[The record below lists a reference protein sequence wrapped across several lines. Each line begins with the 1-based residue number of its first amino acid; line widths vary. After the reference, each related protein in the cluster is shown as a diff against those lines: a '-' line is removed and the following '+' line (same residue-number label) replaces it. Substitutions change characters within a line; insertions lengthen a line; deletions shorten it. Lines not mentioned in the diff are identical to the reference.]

1 MASKDVEA
9 SAGHTHSVK
18 KSEVAAQEVL
28 KSLDASDSWFDIK
41 QIKCIVTSGGGFMTD
56 AYDLFIISLITKLIG
71 RCYYPDVRYYSPTM
85 CTKFGNPV
93 TQYQGTTSWT
103 KHMCGTSYK
112 SSISWNGVTYA
123 GLPGYL
129 NATYGP
135 GPNSS
140 YTWDDTLVQW
150 YIPSDLPTNSNFAL
164 QAVALIGAIV
174 GQLTFGRLGD
184 LIGRKIMQAITLVI
198 MICGA
203 LCQSMSFGSTP
214 DAVIGTLCFW
224 RFLLGVGIG
233 GNYPLSATVMSE
245 TSTTKT
251 RGTYVAAVFAQ
262 QGTGYLIAGTVTIII
277 ASIWTG
283 YDSARD
289 FAWRLA
295 LAIGALP
302 PLTSIIMRV
311 MQPET
316 ERYTIMVQGDV
327 AAAAAAAQVD
337 VHSQSN
343 ALHLKKKE
351 VQWGPFLKRFGW
363 PLFGCAS
370 TWFLLDIAFYSQSL
384 FQSDVFTVA
393 GWLPPSQTMT
403 GISELYNVARCQLIV
418 ALASVIPGY
427 WFTVAFIEVF
437 GRIPI
442 QVMGFVLMTTFM
454 GILAGMYP
462 TLKGSQS
469 GNFVALYALTFF
481 FANFGPNATTYIL
494 PSELFPARFR
504 SSAHGFC
511 AACGKVGAVVGTFGF
526 GFLKDTPNAN
536 AGLQNALGVL
546 TAVNFIGLVCTYP
559 IPEPRG
565 KTLEDITEETKDI
578 SGIEGESMVSV
589 PDNVMKL
596 GQGVSS
602 DVALSPAPHSA
613 VPQYASN
620 EAYPIQTTQSSEL
633 VGSA

>member
-103 KHMCGTSYK
+103 VHKCGTSYK

-526 GFLKDTPNAN
+526 GFLKDTPIAN

-546 TAVNFIGLVCTYP
+546 TAVNFIGLVSPTP
-559 IPEPRG
+559 SQNHAAKPWRTLQKRPRTSPVS
-565 KTLEDITEETKDI
+565 KASRWSAYRTTL
-578 SGIEGESMVSV
+578 
-589 PDNVMKL
+589 
-596 GQGVSS
+596 
-602 DVALSPAPHSA
+602 
-613 VPQYASN
+613 
-620 EAYPIQTTQSSEL
+620 
-633 VGSA
+633 